1 MQTVDALKSTDQ
13 TNFQWLQQWSEERPI
28 PRQTVGLLAL
38 AGATGMVV
46 GVIAAKGIVATK
58 GVSAVGAGLAQKSAT
73 MQSAGSVL
81 TGATTLSAKATALF
95 SLLTHNALPITAGAV
110 GGGVAGV
117 GVMQGQVRRVQERLD
132 GQVAQTIAAQ
142 AEISQRQSQLAS
154 APAPARPE
162 ALLATEKIRVEYM
175 LRAIQQAADAD
186 RPAFYR
192 VLNALSN
199 PPQHV
204 EPADVLSV
212 VSNNRQLATVS

>member
-1 MQTVDALKSTDQ
+1 MVLFGHALKSTDQ

-132 GQVAQTIAAQ
+132 G
-142 AEISQRQSQLAS
+142 RQHALGLLPG
-154 APAPARPE
+154 APPAARPSSP
-162 ALLATEKIRVEYM
+162 T
-175 LRAIQQAADAD
+175 RA
-186 RPAFYR
+186 
-192 VLNALSN
+192 
-199 PPQHV
+199 
-204 EPADVLSV
+204 
-212 VSNNRQLATVS
+212 